1 MAGEIIW
8 TFRAKIE
15 LIEILNYWLIKKQS
29 NIFSKKLNNLIISQL
44 NLIIEYPKIGRKT
57 DIPNVYVKVIKYYLG

>member
-15 LIEILNYWLIKKQS
+15 LIEILNYWLIRNQS
-29 NIFSKKLNNLIISQL
+29 NTFSKKLNNLIISQL

-57 DIPNVYVKVIKYYLG
+57 DIPNVYVKVIKDYLG

>member
-15 LIEILNYWLIKKQS
+15 LIEILNYWLIRNQS